1 MEGYV
6 TVLDEMESAA
16 TLPVLMHSGSTVSD
30 GPSDPVGSRWQRC
43 FTVWICVS
51 AHRPECICACVCVC
65 ECVCATVFVRL
76 DSNVCIRM
84 VRWRLIHPP
93 GRMPNV
99 CNGHSCVYVCV
110 SLSLQSALS
119 NLVFCVVIGQPI

>member
-1 MEGYV
+1 MAPVIRWAQDGNAVLQSGYV
-6 TVLDEMESAA
+6 CLHTGQNVY
-16 TLPVLMHSGSTVSD
+16 VRV
-30 GPSDPVGSRWQRC
+30 
-43 FTVWICVS
+43 
-51 AHRPECICACVCVC
+51 CVCVC